1 MEQNR
6 PKQEKNTNHNQEQ
19 SRHHANS
26 DMNTLSII
34 DVLGRKID
42 YFLNTFHNL
51 REEND
56 ALKKKLISFDK
67 EFLEKNK
74 EIEKLKKENQAKE
87 QELSEIIAKLEKILN

>member
-6 PKQEKNTNHNQEQ
+6 PKQEKNTNQEQ
-19 SRHHANS
+19 SRHHMTN

-56 ALKKKLISFDK
+56 ALKKKLVSFDK
-67 EFLEKNK
+67 EFLEKDK